1 MRTPGNLLRTALLLL
16 ALHAATATAQPL
28 GIAYCDADHLY
39 DTVPSLF
46 YDDTD
51 YTPRGALRWNTE
63 RYRRKIART
72 AALADS
78 LGLPIIALWSVEN
91 EAVVRDIA
99 AACQSDYSYLHRTL
113 NSLDGMDFALLY
125 YGDRFFPH
133 YVEPGRRYLYVE
145 GVLRR
150 PAGRGDIRRFRTDT
164 LGLVLCSEQRMVRW
178 VVGDLRDERPG
189 AKLVVMG
196 RLPDRGLEEYGLHDG
211 QAGAAS
217 AAAQAGGCAT
227 ASPSTRPCGPPPP
240 KSTSGASC
248 STRPERSPCPPI
260 SAAATR
266 EARATP
272 CPYMFIWNE
281 FGKAELNRYIRN
293 PNGKSG
299 PFRLAGLCRGAKN
312 GTNANNRTTQYNEKL
327 WQTLSE
333 STPSATRKPKETAK
347 CANCSAARVPI
358 WPK

>member
-63 RYRRKIART
+63 RYRRKIAWT

-196 RLPDRGLEEYGLHDG
+196 RLPDRGLEEYGLHDAHARAER
-211 QAGAAS
+211 AGRGSVRSRAGWRMRDRIAVDTALRTS
-217 AAAQAGGCAT
+217 AAEVYIRRFLLDPARTQPLPTYQRRRYAGG
-227 ASPSTRPCGPPPP
+227 
-240 KSTSGASC
+240 TSYAL
-248 STRPERSPCPPI
+248 PVYVYLE
-260 SAAATR
+260 
-266 EARATP
+266 
-272 CPYMFIWNE
+272 
-281 FGKAELNRYIRN
+281 
-293 PNGKSG
+293 
-299 PFRLAGLCRGAKN
+299 
-312 GTNANNRTTQYNEKL
+312 
-327 WQTLSE
+327 
-333 STPSATRKPKETAK
+333 
-347 CANCSAARVPI
+347 
-358 WPK
+358 

>member
-150 PAGRGDIRRFRTDT
+150 PVGRGDTRRFRTDT

-196 RLPDRGLEEYGLHDG
+196 RLPDRGLEEYGLHD
-211 QAGAAS
+211 AH
-217 AAAQAGGCAT
+217 
-227 ASPSTRPCGPPPP
+227 
-240 KSTSGASC
+240 
-248 STRPERSPCPPI
+248 
-260 SAAATR
+260 
-266 EARATP
+266 ARA
-272 CPYMFIWNE
+272 E
-281 FGKAELNRYIRN
+281 R
-293 PNGKSG
+293 
-299 PFRLAGLCRGAKN
+299 AGRGNVRSRA
-312 GTNANNRTTQYNEKL
+312 GWRTVYYTH
-327 WQTLSE
+327 QTLR
-333 STPSATRKPKETAK
+333 TILL
-347 CANCSAARVPI
+347 V
-358 WPK
+358 

>member
-150 PAGRGDIRRFRTDT
+150 PVGRGDTRRFRTDT

-196 RLPDRGLEEYGLHDG
+196 RLPDRGLEEYGLHDAHARAER
-211 QAGAAS
+211 AGRGNVRSRAGWRMRDRIAVDTALRTS
-217 AAAQAGGCAT
+217 AAEVYIRRFLLDPARTQPLPTCQRRRYAGG
-227 ASPSTRPCGPPPP
+227 
-240 KSTSGASC
+240 TSYAL
-248 STRPERSPCPPI
+248 PVYVYLE
-260 SAAATR
+260 
-266 EARATP
+266 
-272 CPYMFIWNE
+272 
-281 FGKAELNRYIRN
+281 
-293 PNGKSG
+293 
-299 PFRLAGLCRGAKN
+299 
-312 GTNANNRTTQYNEKL
+312 
-327 WQTLSE
+327 
-333 STPSATRKPKETAK
+333 
-347 CANCSAARVPI
+347 
-358 WPK
+358 

>member
-1 MRTPGNLLRTALLLL
+1 MRAPGNLLRAVLLLS
-16 ALHAATATAQPL
+16 ALHAAAAAAQPL

-51 YTPRGALRWNTE
+51 YTPRGALRWDTK

-145 GVLRR
+145 GTLRR
-150 PAGRGDIRRFRTDT
+150 PVGRGRIRRFRTDT
-164 LGLVLCSEQRMVRW
+164 LGLVLCSDVRMVRW

-196 RLPDRGLEEYGLHDG
+196 RLPDRGLEQYGLRDVHARAER
-211 QAGAAS
+211 AGRGNVRSRAGWRMRDRIAVDTALRTTAAEVYIRRFLFDP
-217 AAAQAGGCAT
+217 AGTQPLPTYERRRYAGG
-227 ASPSTRPCGPPPP
+227 
-240 KSTSGASC
+240 TSYAL
-248 STRPERSPCPPI
+248 PVYVYLE
-260 SAAATR
+260 
-266 EARATP
+266 
-272 CPYMFIWNE
+272 
-281 FGKAELNRYIRN
+281 
-293 PNGKSG
+293 
-299 PFRLAGLCRGAKN
+299 
-312 GTNANNRTTQYNEKL
+312 
-327 WQTLSE
+327 
-333 STPSATRKPKETAK
+333 
-347 CANCSAARVPI
+347 
-358 WPK
+358 

>member
-16 ALHAATATAQPL
+16 ALHAATTTAQPL

-150 PAGRGDIRRFRTDT
+150 PVGRGDTRRFRTDT

-196 RLPDRGLEEYGLHDG
+196 RLPDRGLEEYGLHDAHARAER
-211 QAGAAS
+211 AGRGNVRSRAGWRMRDRIAVDTALRTS
-217 AAAQAGGCAT
+217 AAEVYIRRFLLDPARTQPLPTYQRRRYAGG
-227 ASPSTRPCGPPPP
+227 
-240 KSTSGASC
+240 TSYAL
-248 STRPERSPCPPI
+248 PVYVYLE
-260 SAAATR
+260 
-266 EARATP
+266 
-272 CPYMFIWNE
+272 
-281 FGKAELNRYIRN
+281 
-293 PNGKSG
+293 
-299 PFRLAGLCRGAKN
+299 
-312 GTNANNRTTQYNEKL
+312 
-327 WQTLSE
+327 
-333 STPSATRKPKETAK
+333 
-347 CANCSAARVPI
+347 
-358 WPK
+358 